1 MPVTEL
7 VDIESVDLTQTA
19 VERDAIYEVL
29 AHRHEMALLD
39 SICVFDPANGIIVGY
54 HDARDDEFWVRGH
67 IPGRPLMPG
76 VLMVESAGQL
86 CGYYFDKVTPA
97 SSDHFFGFAGL
108 ADVRFRGTVLPG
120 QRLVL
125 AARPRKL
132 RQTSGVFDTQGYV
145 NGKVVYDGVIKG
157 MVIPVGKHSQE

>member
-7 VDIESVDLTQTA
+7 VDISTIDLTQTA
-19 VERDAIYEVL
+19 VDRAGIYEVL

-39 SICVFDPANGIIVGY
+39 RICKFDPEEGIVVGY

-76 VLMVESAGQL
+76 VLMIESAGQL
-86 CGYYFDKVTPA
+86 CGYYFDRVVRNGNN
-97 SSDHFFGFAGL
+97 HFFGFAGL

-125 AARPRKL
+125 AARPKKL

-145 NGKVVYDGVIKG
+145 DGKVVYDGVIKG
-157 MVIPVGKHSQE
+157 MVIPA

>member
-7 VDIESVDLTQTA
+7 ADISAVDITHTA
-19 VERDAIYEVL
+19 VGREEIYQVL

-39 SICVFDPANGIIVGY
+39 CICKFDPEEGIIVGY

-86 CGYYFDKVTPA
+86 CGYYFDKVMKNGENR
-97 SSDHFFGFAGL
+97 FFGFAGL
-108 ADVRFRGTVLPG
+108 EDVRFRGTVLPG

-125 AARPRKL
+125 VARPRKL

-145 NGKVVYDGVIKG
+145 DGKVVYDGVIKG
-157 MVIPVGKHSQE
+157 MVIPA

>member
-7 VDIESVDLTQTA
+7 VDIASIDLTQTA
-19 VERDAIYEVL
+19 VTRDEIYEVL

-39 SICVFDPANGIIVGY
+39 SICKFEPEQEIIVGY

-76 VLMVESAGQL
+76 VLMVEAAGQL
-86 CGYYFDKVTPA
+86 CGYYFDKVQVA
-97 SSDHFFGFAGL
+97 GADRFFGFAGL

-132 RQTSGVFDTQGYV
+132 RMGSGVFDTQGYV
-145 NGKVVYDGVIKG
+145 DGKVVYDGVIKG
-157 MVIPVGKHSQE
+157 MVIPI